1 MAVGNDIKVR
11 KARYKR
17 VLDLTVLIGAHV
29 LLAPL
34 FLFLWTAIPM
44 SVWLQDRGPV
54 FYRQQRAGKDGV
66 PFRLIKFR
74 TMVPDADRVGPVW
87 TAEDDPRVTPVGK
100 LLRRTGLDE
109 LPETI
114 NILKGEMSFVGP
126 RALDVEEQRDLE
138 KRIQGFEDR
147 LTVRPGLTGLAQ
159 VYNVTDDNVEKI
171 RFDLE
176 YIEDMSLVLDAKLLL
191 LSVRNTLAGRW
202 DRRSGKDTK
211 AD

>member
-44 SVWLQDRGPV
+44 LVWLQDRGPV

-74 TMVPDADRVGPVW
+74 TMVTNADRVGPVW

-202 DRRSGKDTK
+202 DRRSGKDSE